1 MLYLSEKNFIATIFH
16 IFISQQCVKSGK
28 QPSPSSSFNANSP
41 KPSSGNNPK
50 GGTPSTESDGEDDRS
65 KSSDCNLAPKVP
77 PLKLVVQNSNS
88 EPEPGNR
95 NGKNTS
101 NRSHQIHYVVASSNS
116 NDSMDKD
123 QMMSGATS
131 GTTSPLDGSGSAP
144 KSEDKKDFS
153 GALDGE
159 SRSTHHQRVLRSSH
173 RSGNGGNGNS
183 SGREATG
190 NMPGNGNYS
199 NSSPLSV
206 NPADRSN
213 NSSPQRYNS
222 PTPETGRP
230 SETGKSISTDSS
242 NQNSPAVKSSNTT
255 DKCEK
260 SVEIQKEPLEPS
272 EINIK
277 KENTGDIQST
287 SSQAPVE
294 FHPRKRKIK
303 TNKES
308 QQAAAAATA
317 AINETVE
324 TANTGPEI
332 HPHDQPITNCIQL
345 FLNIRKQ
352 VKTFFTYTE

>member
-1 MLYLSEKNFIATIFH
+1 MFLIF
-16 IFISQQCVKSGK
+16 QQCAKSGK

-41 KPSSGNNPK
+41 KPSSSNNPK
-50 GGTPSTESDGEDDRS
+50 GSTPSTESDGEDERS
-65 KSSDCNLAPKVP
+65 KNSDCNLAPKVP

-88 EPEPGNR
+88 EPEQGNR

-101 NRSHQIHYVVASSNS
+101 NRGHQLHYVVASSNS

-123 QMMSGATS
+123 QIMSGATS
-131 GTTSPLDGSGSAP
+131 GTTSPLDGSGIAS
-144 KSEDKKDFS
+144 KNEDKKDFS
-153 GALDGE
+153 GALDGD

-173 RSGNGGNGNS
+173 RSGNGGNGSN
-183 SGREATG
+183 SGRETAG
-190 NMPGNGNYS
+190 GLSGNGNYS

-206 NPADRSN
+206 NAADISN
-213 NSSPQRYNS
+213 HSSPQQRYNS
-222 PTPETGRP
+222 PTPESGRP
-230 SETGKSISTDSS
+230 SESGKPISTDCS

-260 SVEIQKEPLEPS
+260 NIEIKKEAVDPS

-277 KENTGDIQST
+277 KENSEIPST

-303 TNKES
+303 TNKEA

-317 AINETVE
+317 AVNETIE
-324 TANTGPEI
+324 TTNTGPEV

-345 FLNIRKQ
+345 FMNIRKQ
-352 VKTFFTYTE
+352 VKSMQIKM